1 MAPGSS
7 GISTTWPGRDGT
19 VDVPPLILGV
29 YEPARTHPV
38 LHVLRHFFLHAG
50 QSVRLRAEFN
60 GEVREDMSE
69 FRLVFPAQRIP
80 AGQGQPR
87 NAGSAQRPV
96 RQGVSGI
103 WAKFFVCIASASQK
117 RRRKSGASHPYDPV
131 RAALYSTNN
140 IRPQLLQV
148 TVWRPLLTL
157 WRSWVGSDIR
167 QPWQRS
173 RSTLATARPP
183 LDFRNVS

>member
-1 MAPGSS
+1 M
-7 GISTTWPGRDGT
+7 
-19 VDVPPLILGV
+19 PPLILGV
-29 YEPARTHPV
+29 YEPAQTHPV
-38 LHVLRHFFLHAG
+38 LHVLRHFFLQAG
-50 QSVRLRAEFN
+50 QCTPVNLSDCERSSMAKSGKACPNFVRSSRLRESQRDRGNHETPGARSAPL
-60 GEVREDMSE
+60 GRVYPA
-69 FRLVFPAQRIP
+69 FRS
-80 AGQGQPR
+80 
-87 NAGSAQRPV
+87 NS
-96 RQGVSGI
+96 S
-103 WAKFFVCIASASQK
+103 SASQK

-131 RAALYSTNN
+131 RGALYSTNN